1 MKFSIKTLIP
11 FWISF
16 VFTPF
21 LNSPASAGIYDALCE
36 NLDCKIVLAG
46 KGVTGP
52 QGFIPAH
59 RVVQWY
65 TGGGEEHNRAAQAV
79 GVGGG
84 SVGGAIVGGI
94 ATCWTIV
101 LCGPGIIA
109 GGAAGGVGGS
119 NLGKS
124 ADYYFTIVGYNQEG
138 KKTIQSFNFI
148 NKKPVGK
155 IMQELPL
162 VTGLAMGELRT
173 MEEIKRG
180 DKRAASSG
188 SGRDQ
193 LPQRID
199 ALNKPNRTTISLP
212 DSL

>member
-1 MKFSIKTLIP
+1 MKISLKTLVP

-65 TGGGEEHNRAAQAV
+65 TGGGEDHNRAAQAV
-79 GVGGG
+79 GTGGG
-84 SVGGAIVGGI
+84 AVGGAIVGGL

-101 LCGPGIIA
+101 LCGPGIVA

-119 NLGKS
+119 QIGKS

-173 MEEIKRG
+173 MDEIKKG

-188 SGRDQ
+188 SGRNQ
-193 LPQRID
+193 LPQSID
-199 ALNKPNRTTISLP
+199 ALEKPNRTINSLP
-212 DSL
+212 DSI